1 MSDELNIPAEPS
13 EPSTPTLAD
22 KSGLPEF
29 DASKYGLNED
39 FGKEGN
45 YQDDEVEDEGEDLDE
60 VVDDVDTEETDEEEP
75 FILDDIDLSNI
86 PKELR
91 RDTLKE
97 TLEAIDEAR
106 KAETTAKE
114 KTKSELDG
122 VKNLLKEE
130 GYDDSYV
137 AQYHKQ
143 LNSLDEAIEVRTK
156 EAKAHLQAAVDSGQ
170 MTEAQA
176 NFEFGQ
182 YKSELKGIREK
193 HASETYN
200 KTNYAIVE
208 NFITQNE
215 EVLQNPV
222 IQEAAKVL
230 LTDIISDGNI
240 VDTERSMKYLS
251 LGKKIADEA
260 YKAGLAASKQAT
272 ENQKTNN
279 LKKQVSNPQA
289 KKGASSPRKGGIPYT
304 SVSQV
309 PDKVWNENAEV
320 RNYFLKQE
328 VSNGMFGVK

>member
-1 MSDELNIPAEPS
+1 MTIEGQAPEPS
-13 EPSTPTLAD
+13 DTSVIPTPSTD
-22 KSGLPEF
+22 LPEF
-29 DASKYGLNED
+29 DASKFGLDEN
-39 FGKEGN
+39 FGKDGQ
-45 YQDDEVEDEGEDLDE
+45 YQDDEVVDEDEDLDE
-60 VVDDVDTEETDEEEP
+60 IVDDAEQGDDADEEEP

-106 KAETTAKE
+106 KAEASDKL

-130 GYDDSYV
+130 GYDNSYV

-143 LNSLDEAIEVRTK
+143 LDALDEAIDVRVK
-156 EAKAHLQAAVDSGQ
+156 EAKAHLQNAVDSGQ

-182 YKSELKGIREK
+182 YKTELKGIRAK

-215 EVLQNPV
+215 EVLKNPV

-230 LTDIISDGNI
+230 LTDIVADGNI
-240 VDTERSMKYLS
+240 VDTERSVAYLQ
-251 LGKKIADEA
+251 LGKKIHDEA
-260 YKAGLAASKQAT
+260 YKAGLAAAKQAT
-272 ENQKTNN
+272 ENHKTDA

-309 PDKVWNENAEV
+309 PDKVWNENADV
-320 RNYFLKQE
+320 RAYFLKQE
-328 VSNGMFGVK
+328 MSNGLFGVK